1 MVARDDGGFR
11 GPSTDRGPP
20 LKGQRGSKAAGPSG
34 TEALAP
40 ESYAAAEPRAL
51 TDGRGSVSGQSDET
65 EADARVFDA
74 EADADARTLAAE
86 TTQNRTLD
94 EIDPVEAVFEVG
106 LPAGSM
112 IRQGDRLKAYRPI
125 PPDRRREALEAGIA
139 AYSRGD
145 FFEAH
150 ELLEPAWMGTAD
162 LAERELY
169 QGLIKLAAGYVHCIR
184 GNPIG
189 MSRNLEGAR
198 QHLET
203 CAQLDP
209 GVGKAAGID
218 LMDLL
223 MEVEVRLK
231 SVHVAVGHLNTNPAI
246 MLELAE
252 AAPRLR

>member
-1 MVARDDGGFR
+1 VARASR
-11 GPSTDRGPP
+11 TD
-20 LKGQRGSKAAGPSG
+20 G
-34 TEALAP
+34 TEKAP
-40 ESYAAAEPRAL
+40 DRRKRAATPRKGAR
-51 TDGRGSVSGQSDET
+51 DGERLVTHGETSG
-65 EADARVFDA
+65 RVFDMEA
-74 EADADARTLAAE
+74 EADAIALAADPDRE
-86 TTQNRTLD
+86 TVAAGAALPDRD
-94 EIDPVEAVFEVG
+94 VDPVDATFEVG
-106 LPAGSM
+106 LPPGSV

-125 PPDRRREALEAGIA
+125 PAERRREALEAGIQ

-162 LAERELY
+162 QAERELY
-169 QGLIKLAAGYVHCIR
+169 QGLIKLAAGYVHCVR

-203 CAQLDP
+203 CFGLDP
-209 GVGKAAGID
+209 SAGKAAGIN

-231 SVHVAVGHLNTNPAI
+231 SVHVAVGHLNTNAAI

>member
-1 MVARDDGGFR
+1 MAISDGE
-11 GPSTDRGPP
+11 
-20 LKGQRGSKAAGPSG
+20 ASG
-34 TEALAP
+34 L
-40 ESYAAAEPRAL
+40 
-51 TDGRGSVSGQSDET
+51 
-65 EADARVFDA
+65 VFDA
-74 EADADARTLAAE
+74 EAEADARTLATDAGPGAAAAG
-86 TTQNRTLD
+86 D
-94 EIDPVEAVFEVG
+94 DVDPVDATFEVG
-106 LPAGSM
+106 LPPGSV

-125 PPDRRREALEAGIA
+125 SAERRREALEAGIQ

-145 FFEAH
+145 FFQAH
-150 ELLEPAWMGTAD
+150 ELLEPAWMGTANQ
-162 LAERELY
+162 AERELY
-169 QGLIKLAAGYVHCIR
+169 QGLIKLAAGYVHCVR

-203 CAQLDP
+203 CLELDP
-209 GVGKAAGID
+209 RAGKAAGID

-231 SVHVAVGHLNTNPAI
+231 SVHVAVGHLNSNPAI